1 MFRASGVI
9 GPIFLVLLLM
19 QIVLK
24 VYVFIDAVRRPQDA
38 FVAADKQTK
47 NFWLIILGLA
57 LASQLVFPSAIAI
70 LPIIGTV
77 AALVYLVD
85 AIPALRAVGGGGGR
99 QRSLLAEESPRSL
112 RVQQH
117 RRQRVGS

>member
-1 MFRASGVI
+1 MFRVDGALGL
-9 GPIFLVLLLM
+9 IFLVLILL
-19 QIVLK
+19 QIALK

-57 LASQLVFPSAIAI
+57 LLTQFVFGGSPIGI
-70 LPIIGTV
+70 LTIIGTV

-85 AIPALRAVGGGGGR
+85 AIPALRAVGGSGGA
-99 QRSLLAEESPRSL
+99 QRNQGPY
-112 RVQQH
+112 
-117 RRQRVGS
+117 GPW

>member
-1 MFRASGVI
+1 MFEVGGVI
-9 GPIFLVLLLM
+9 PLLFFVLLLL

-57 LASQLVFPSAIAI
+57 LLTQFVFGNPIGI
-70 LPIIGTV
+70 LTIVGTV

-85 AIPALRAVGGGGGR
+85 AIPALRAVGGGGGAAR
-99 QRSLLAEESPRSL
+99 NQGPY
-112 RVQQH
+112 
-117 RRQRVGS
+117 GPW

>member
-1 MFRASGVI
+1 MFRVDGALGL
-9 GPIFLVLLLM
+9 IFLVLLLL
-19 QIVLK
+19 QIALK

-57 LASQLVFPSAIAI
+57 LFTQFVFTDAIGI
-70 LPIIGTV
+70 LTIIGTV

-85 AIPALRAVGGGGGR
+85 AIPALRAVGGSGGA
-99 QRSLLAEESPRSL
+99 QRKQGPY
-112 RVQQH
+112 
-117 RRQRVGS
+117 GPW

>member
-85 AIPALRAVGGGGGR
+85 AIPALRAVGGSGGP
-99 QRSLLAEESPRSL
+99 QRNQGPY
-112 RVQQH
+112 
-117 RRQRVGS
+117 GPW